1 MLQKKTF
8 SPVFLAWA
16 LTFVTAISCL
26 QSAGAQ
32 EEDGI
37 SVGKLRFGSQSND
50 KWLTV
55 DLKKTNRIGNPTV
68 NTSSSQYS
76 GTTYHTRSNSPT
88 NYLGAYS
95 TQTPLSLP
103 AVYPPASSMVS
114 NRKLVQAADI
124 ALNSAHVHSTGSC
137 WRYVKSALL
146 KAEAINSYP
155 KTGYAKQAGLEL
167 VHDYGFVRT
176 TISNPFSAPVGS
188 VLVYGGSGAGHVEIR
203 TRTGFVS
210 DFVSAKPSGR
220 PLIGVFVKR

>member
-1 MLQKKTF
+1 M
-8 SPVFLAWA
+8 
-16 LTFVTAISCL
+16 
-26 QSAGAQ
+26 
-32 EEDGI
+32 
-37 SVGKLRFGSQSND
+37 
-50 KWLTV
+50 
-55 DLKKTNRIGNPTV
+55 DLKKTNRIGSPTV
-68 NTSSSQYS
+68 NTDSSRSFGS
-76 GTTYHTRSNSPT
+76 TYRTVTRSTSSTSYFNS
-88 NYLGAYS
+88 YS
-95 TQTPLSLP
+95 TQTSLP

-124 ALNSAHVHSTGSC
+124 ALGSAHLHSTGSC

-146 KAEAINSYP
+146 KAEAIDSYP